1 MREDDISMHEN
12 EDFAGKKSW
21 DDFFSP
27 EMFMENWAVHYF
39 MQGILIHENF
49 GREIF
54 I

>member
-12 EDFAGKKSW
+12 ENFAGKKSW

-27 EMFMENWAVHYF
+27 EMFMENF